1 MKRITLEALLA
12 KKRQADY
19 GQQYMY
25 ITGLLE
31 SGRIR
36 PLKAS
41 GKNGKK
47 PALYREYWLVEEE
60 EDPGPLLEEL

>member
-12 KKRQADY
+12 GKRQADY

-31 SGRIR
+31 SGRVR

-41 GKNGKK
+41 GKNEIGR
-47 PALYREYWLVEEE
+47 AHV
-60 EDPGPLLEEL
+60 

>member
-47 PALYREYWLVEEE
+47 PALYRNTGWWRKKKIRVRFWRN
-60 EDPGPLLEEL
+60 